1 MRQENPVFW
10 YHLLGQSRYRW
21 RKQRAM
27 TIIASVLIGL
37 LYLYLLQ
44 QTLEYEVEPILI
56 QLLGLLLICL
66 LIPLGSYSLFSA
78 EYEKATWESLAITP
92 LTVDQIVFGKWFSR
106 VLGVLVVVLLMTPL
120 SFVAWLKSFR
130 VEAGLLGWLGSQWML
145 LSWGVLLVSL
155 GMWLSFRVRHSI
167 ASAALLYG
175 IQVFVLLFLPLLV
188 YTLFS
193 LAVTGTYL
201 EDTFRYRL
209 PGEPSWGDRLWFWL
223 SLPFDWRCVFWL
235 NPYLSMEPI
244 LTTYS
249 SEAGSAA
256 AGAGLRLGSGLVLRV
271 LFVAALLVYSSGC
284 AAPLA

>member
-106 VLGVLVVVLLMTPL
+106 VLGC
-120 SFVAWLKSFR
+120 W
-130 VEAGLLGWLGSQWML
+130 
-145 LSWGVLLVSL
+145 SWCCL
-155 GMWLSFRVRHSI
+155 
-167 ASAALLYG
+167 
-175 IQVFVLLFLPLLV
+175 
-188 YTLFS
+188 
-193 LAVTGTYL
+193 
-201 EDTFRYRL
+201 
-209 PGEPSWGDRLWFWL
+209 
-223 SLPFDWRCVFWL
+223 
-235 NPYLSMEPI
+235 
-244 LTTYS
+244 
-249 SEAGSAA
+249 
-256 AGAGLRLGSGLVLRV
+256 
-271 LFVAALLVYSSGC
+271 
-284 AAPLA
+284 